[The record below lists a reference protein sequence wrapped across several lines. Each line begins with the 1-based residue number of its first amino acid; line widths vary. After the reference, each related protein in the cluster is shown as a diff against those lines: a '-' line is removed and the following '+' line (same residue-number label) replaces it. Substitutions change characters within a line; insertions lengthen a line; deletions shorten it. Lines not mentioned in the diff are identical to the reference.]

1 MVFLTMDKKCGAN
14 KSTYIFGDSVMKGVV
29 MNNKNGRYVF
39 DPMMNNL
46 LENALGRRII
56 NCSYFGSTVTK
67 GMQRIEYTVESGIE
81 ANTAIIEYGGN
92 DCDHIWKEISEHP
105 NSEHFPNTKLPIFKE
120 KYKAIINYLNS
131 KGITPIAMTL
141 PPIDA
146 EKFFEFF
153 INSKFGGENV
163 LSWLG
168 DIEMIYRYQ
177 ELYSSAVVDV
187 ALSTGTRIADVRS
200 YFLDKRN
207 YKSLICND
215 GIHPNE
221 DGHKLIAT
229 ALGEILDKRVSLAL

>member
-1 MVFLTMDKKCGAN
+1 MEKNLSKKN
-14 KSTYIFGDSVMKGVV
+14 SIYIFGDSVMKGVV
-29 MNNKNGRYVF
+29 MNPKNGRYVF

-46 LENALGRRII
+46 LENALDSRVI
-56 NCSYFGSTVTK
+56 NCSYFGSTIAK
-67 GMQRIEYTVESGIE
+67 GMQRIEYTLETGIE

-92 DCDHIWKEISEHP
+92 DCDHIWKEVSDNPEGEH
-105 NSEHFPNTKLPIFKE
+105 HPNTKLSIFKE
-120 KYKAIINYLNS
+120 KYRSIIMYL
-131 KGITPIAMTL
+131 KDHGISPIAMTL
-141 PPIDA
+141 PPIDSA
-146 EKFFEFF
+146 KFFEFF
-153 INSKFGGENV
+153 INSKLCGEKV

-168 DIEMIYRYQ
+168 DIETIYRYQ

-221 DGHKLIAT
+221 EGHKLIAT
-229 ALGEILDKRVSLAL
+229 ALGEILNKRMSIAQ